1 MMRRREFIAALGGAA
16 VVRPLAAHAQQ
27 RSPLPVI
34 GFLTPGFPAQVDII
48 DAVRQ
53 GFREA
58 DSSKARTS
66 PSNSASPGSFRP
78 PARISG

>member
-58 DSSKARTS
+58 GFVGGQNVAIEFRFARVVSTAC
-66 PSNSASPGSFRP
+66 PN
-78 PARISG
+78 

>member
-1 MMRRREFIAALGGAA
+1 MRRREFIAALGGAA

-34 GFLTPGFPAQVDII
+34 GFLTPGFPAQADII

-58 DSSKARTS
+58 GFVGGQNVAIEFRFARVVSTAC
-66 PSNSASPGSFRP
+66 PN
-78 PARISG
+78 

>member
-58 DSSKARTS
+58 GFVEGQNVAIE
-66 PSNSASPGSFRP
+66 FRFAGVVSTACP
-78 PARISG
+78 N

>member
-1 MMRRREFIAALGGAA
+1 MMRWREFIAALGGAA

-58 DSSKARTS
+58 GFVEGQNVAIE
-66 PSNSASPGSFRP
+66 FRFAGVVSTACP
-78 PARISG
+78 N

>member
-34 GFLTPGFPAQVDII
+34 GFLSPGFPAQVDII

-58 DSSKARTS
+58 GFVEGQNVAIE
-66 PSNSASPGSFRP
+66 FRFAGVVSTACP
-78 PARISG
+78 N

>member
-1 MMRRREFIAALGGAA
+1 MRRREFIAALGGAA

-58 DSSKARTS
+58 GFVGGQNVAIEFRFARVVSTAC
-66 PSNSASPGSFRP
+66 PN
-78 PARISG
+78 

>member
-1 MMRRREFIAALGGAA
+1 MMRWREFIAALGGAA

-34 GFLTPGFPAQVDII
+34 GFLAPGFPAQVDII

-58 DSSKARTS
+58 GFVEGQNVAIE
-66 PSNSASPGSFRP
+66 FRFAGVVSTACP
-78 PARISG
+78 N